1 MNFAFKEKQ
10 KLILS
15 NDIIMDVMDET
26 RRERKI
32 LMVLRDANVDQYIKM
47 DMTEI
52 DIENKAM
59 VQEQPEDVKLA
70 IHDKIEFRAQMAQTV
85 FITRLDYIF
94 RVLKQ
99 MYERKATISD
109 PEAFKD
115 KIRALER
122 RDRHVQRGIL
132 MRQNSSQS
140 NFSLYSKSMRT
151 GLTYGSDEKEDEDG
165 QDDTADEHDEYTN
178 TTHGIAN
185 DPIMLGLTSIFDEM
199 EEDLKVRGRS
209 RIEQIEKAYDMD
221 DDDVESY
228 VEAENFVAGAYKN
241 K

>member
-1 MNFAFKEKQ
+1 
-10 KLILS
+10 
-15 NDIIMDVMDET
+15 MDVMDET

-70 IHDKIEFRAQMAQTV
+70 IQDKIEFRAQLAQTV

-122 RDRHVQRGIL
+122 RDRNVKRGIL
-132 MRQNSSQS
+132 MR
-140 NFSLYSKSMRT
+140 
-151 GLTYGSDEKEDEDG
+151 
-165 QDDTADEHDEYTN
+165 
-178 TTHGIAN
+178 
-185 DPIMLGLTSIFDEM
+185 
-199 EEDLKVRGRS
+199 
-209 RIEQIEKAYDMD
+209 
-221 DDDVESY
+221 
-228 VEAENFVAGAYKN
+228 
-241 K
+241 